1 MPETRIEVDLLASS
15 GPVRLMLE
23 DVPYDTNDNEL
34 LDDTVVTTW
43 NEDQMIKAVFDVLPE
58 DDGAIHVTAREMFE
72 EINRALNQKLEEGE
86 L

>member
-15 GPVRLMLE
+15 GDVRLLLE
-23 DVPYDTNDNEL
+23 DVPYD
-34 LDDTVVTTW
+34 DTDVDTIVTTW

-58 DDGAIHVTAREMFE
+58 DDGAIHITAREMFE